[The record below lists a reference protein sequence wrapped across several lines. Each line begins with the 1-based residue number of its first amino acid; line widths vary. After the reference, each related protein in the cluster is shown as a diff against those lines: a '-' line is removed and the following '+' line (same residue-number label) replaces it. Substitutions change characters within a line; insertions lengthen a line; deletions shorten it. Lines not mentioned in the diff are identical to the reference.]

1 MVPTVVMGPSVVGVV
16 GASVVGVVGASVVGV
31 VGASVVGVVGGGL
44 VATIG
49 CRNEGLTNATM
60 LNWYTY
66 WKGECIW

>member
-1 MVPTVVMGPSVVGVV
+1 MGVVRPSVM
-16 GASVVGVVGASVVGV
+16 A
-31 VGASVVGVVGGGL
+31 VVGGGL

-49 CRNEGLTNATM
+49 CRNEGITNATM